1 MYQAVYTGKL
11 SGNGYFT
18 KKCQQFF
25 EDRYGF
31 KKCLLTTSGT
41 DALEMCAMLC
51 DLKPGDEVIVPSYTF
66 VSTALA
72 FLREGATVVFADSMD
87 SNPNLDAEK
96 LESLITPKTKVIA
109 PVHYAG
115 VACDM
120 DVIMSVAEKHN
131 LIVVEDAAQAIDSFY
146 MPHPQSPLLKARG
159 DVNSADIANYGLLE
173 ENAKRM
179 RQNPTEA
186 EKVLWE
192 YLRGN
197 QMNVKF
203 RRQHVIDNF
212 ILDFV
217 SLEKRLVIEADGGY
231 HNVPEQKEY
240 DDARENWLKENG
252 FTVLRFTN
260 EHILM
265 DIDNTISIIK
275 SHISSLPS
283 LPFRSKNPSPS
294 GEGLGVRLP
303 LGGIGHLGAFSF
315 HETKNITAGGEGGLL
330 TINDERFIRRSEILW
345 EKGTNRAEFFRGA
358 VNKYGWVDMGS
369 SFLPAEINAAFL
381 WAQLENLDDIQ
392 SKRKALW
399 ERYYEGLHELAMGGA
414 IKLPVISDYATN
426 NGHMFYIV
434 CRNLEERTGL
444 IKFLKEHDI
453 LAPFH
458 YLSLHKS
465 EYYLNN
471 CELRPELPM
480 TDMYTDCLVRMP
492 MFYELTMEQV
502 DYIVG
507 CIKGYFETRS

>member
-1 MYQAVYTGKL
+1 MIPFNKPYLTGKEAHYMYQAVYTGKL

-18 KKCQQFF
+18 KQCQQFF
-25 EDRYGF
+25 EERYGF

-66 VSTALA
+66 VSTSLA
-72 FLREGATVVFADSMD
+72 FLREGATIVFADSMD

-120 DVIMSVAEKHN
+120 DVIMSVAEMHN

-146 MPHPQSPLLKARG
+146 KG
-159 DVNSADIANYGLLE
+159 
-173 ENAKRM
+173 K
-179 RQNPTEA
+179 
-186 EKVLWE
+186 
-192 YLRGN
+192 
-197 QMNVKF
+197 
-203 RRQHVIDNF
+203 
-212 ILDFV
+212 
-217 SLEKRLVIEADGGY
+217 
-231 HNVPEQKEY
+231 
-240 DDARENWLKENG
+240 
-252 FTVLRFTN
+252 
-260 EHILM
+260 
-265 DIDNTISIIK
+265 
-275 SHISSLPS
+275 
-283 LPFRSKNPSPS
+283 
-294 GEGLGVRLP
+294 P

-399 ERYYEGLHELAMGGA
+399 ERYYEGLKELEGK
-414 IKLPVISDYATN
+414 IKLPVVPDYATN

-434 CRNLEERTGL
+434 CSNLEERTEL
-444 IKFLKEHDI
+444 IKYLKEHDI

-465 EYYLNN
+465 EYYLSH
-471 CELRPELPM
+471 CDLRPELPV

-492 MFYELTMEQV
+492 VFYELTMEQV
-502 DYIVG
+502 DYIVS
-507 CIKGYFETRS
+507 IMKEFYSNK